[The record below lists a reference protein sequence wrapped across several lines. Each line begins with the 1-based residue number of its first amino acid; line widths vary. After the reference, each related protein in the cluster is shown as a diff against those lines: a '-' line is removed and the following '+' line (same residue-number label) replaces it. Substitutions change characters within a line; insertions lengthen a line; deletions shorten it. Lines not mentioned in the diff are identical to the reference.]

1 MFHVSRRLTYGI
13 QLMVAL
19 ASKSDQTPQP
29 TALLSKQLQIPLPF
43 LHQIGHTLMQAGLIK
58 ATPGPHGGLRL
69 NEDPSDISMLMILEA
84 LEGPVHLIKQR
95 HDQKERAQGSSDLSL
110 SVWTELEQKII
121 SHLSSQKLDKLIKM

>member
-1 MFHVSRRLTYGI
+1 
-13 QLMVAL
+13 
-19 ASKSDQTPQP
+19 
-29 TALLSKQLQIPLPF
+29 
-43 LHQIGHTLMQAGLIK
+43 MQAGLIK